1 MKKIYL
7 LLVALVAAMSVNAA
21 VDKLYLIGELAGG
34 WASNKGTEMT
44 KVADGVFTLDIE
56 VGEMSKTNFGFASQ
70 LAQSD
75 GDWDTLNSNRYG
87 SSSDGIA
94 ATIGDNKMQKGQH
107 TWTIT
112 PGHYTFTVNTNT
124 MTFTVKEYGSQPV
137 QPDYRFAVYGNVFT
151 GSDEWADRDLTYA
164 DGIWSAK
171 LTVVAANGSFG
182 IKKYVGTESTWFAAP
197 QGNTNVVLDKALTFT
212 SSDCADFNF
221 AGNEAGTYIF
231 TINESAQT
239 ITISK
244 SEEEEEEH
252 KGTWKLVSNIFD
264 GNSSEYEMEEA
275 DGKWVYTAEVSTNGE
290 FTIVL
295 TDEGGNEVS
304 YGSPSVGTK
313 TRMNVP
319 LVLQTGNTPYEF
331 DRYVTDG
338 NLANY
343 KSFRFI
349 VDPKQKTVMVLRVGA
364 PIYMLGTV
372 DQDSWNLGNT
382 KHELTNVPGTNCYYS
397 DFVTFSGDP
406 NKDGKSYFLFTS
418 TPSASGSWDEA
429 GIGRYSP
436 GTDDIDLSLP
446 QYNYSYQMVKT
457 SNDKAFSVPTG
468 TVMRAVI
475 DLDTRLSEFYTTK
488 HLVPDVLYLHG
499 DLWKHRFDWS
509 GLHGAVG
516 KDNGD
521 ETTTYTFEGMLIE
534 DHGNGRGYFAISN
547 WCKSGEA
554 EAMMLAESADG
565 TPDVSELAANGHA
578 YTKASPVLLKNTY
591 TTPEEALIEVEPNR
605 YYNIEVRLNNNGTVN
620 SIEHEDVTN
629 SVTTG
634 VEGVEAEDA
643 DAAVEYYNMQGM
655 RVAQPE
661 SGIYIRRQGNTV
673 SKVIFGGK

>member
-34 WASNKGTEMT
+34 WSANKGTEMT

-56 VGEMSKTNFGFASQ
+56 VGEIENTHFGFASQ
-70 LAQSD
+70 LAQSED
-75 GDWDTLNSNRYG
+75 DWDTLKSNRYG
-87 SSSDGIA
+87 SSSNNIA
-94 ATIGDNKMQKGQH
+94 ANIGDNTMQKGDN

-124 MTFTVKEYGSQPV
+124 MIFTVKEYGSQP
-137 QPDYRFAVYGNVFT
+137 DYRFAVHGNVFT
-151 GSDEWADRDLTYA
+151 GGDWEDRDLTYA

-182 IKKYVGTESTWFAAP
+182 IKKYEGSNATWFAAP
-197 QGNTNVVLDKALTFT
+197 QGNTNVVLDKALSFT
-212 SSDCADFNF
+212 STDCANFNF
-221 AGNEAGTYIF
+221 AGNEAGTYTF
-231 TINESAQT
+231 TINEIAQT
-239 ITISK
+239 ITISR
-244 SEEEEEEH
+244 SEEEEEH

-264 GNSSEYEMEEA
+264 GSSNEYEMEEA

-295 TDEGGNEVS
+295 TDEDGNEVG
-304 YGSPSVGTK
+304 YGSPSVGAK

-319 LVLQTGNTPYEF
+319 LALQKGNTPYVF

-349 VDPKQKTVMVLRVGA
+349 VDPMQKTVMVLRVGA

-372 DQDSWNLGNT
+372 DQDTWNVANT
-382 KHELTNVPGTNCYYS
+382 KHELTNVPGTNRYYS

-418 TPSASGSWDEA
+418 TPGSSEGDWDTA
-429 GIGRYSP
+429 NIGRYSP
-436 GTDDIDLSLP
+436 GTANIDL
-446 QYNYSYQMVKT
+446 NVHNFSYQMVKT
-457 SNDKAFSVPTG
+457 SNDCAFSVATG

-509 GLHGAVG
+509 GLHGAVR

-521 ETTTYTFEGMLIE
+521 ETSTYTFEGMLIE
-534 DHGNGRGYFAISN
+534 DHGNGRGYFTLSN
-547 WCKSGEA
+547 WCKNGEA

-578 YTKASPVLLKNTY
+578 YTNASTVLLKNTY
-591 TTPEEALIEVEPNR
+591 TTPEEALIEVDPNR
-605 YYNIEVRLNNNGTVN
+605 YYNITVRLNNNGTVN
-620 SIEHEDVTN
+620 SIKHEDVTD
-629 SVTTG
+629 SITTG

-643 DAAVEYYNMQGM
+643 DATVEYYNMQGM
-655 RVAQPE
+655 RVAQPK